1 MLTIGSPQLA
11 RNLIVNLQ
19 GIHTGAY
26 KPYVKRYEPMHE
38 EALKIRKGCIQF
50 DIVDKPYAN
59 RCQTQTDTVQ
69 TLLRSVRYLSHYEAE
84 ACKPYANEG
93 KTHKRLS
100 EFCVIGVHPI

>member
-1 MLTIGSPQLA
+1 MHTIGSPQLA

-84 ACKPYANEG
+84 AYKPYANEG
-93 KTHKRLS
+93 KSHKSLG
-100 EFCVIGVHPI
+100 ECCAIGVHPI